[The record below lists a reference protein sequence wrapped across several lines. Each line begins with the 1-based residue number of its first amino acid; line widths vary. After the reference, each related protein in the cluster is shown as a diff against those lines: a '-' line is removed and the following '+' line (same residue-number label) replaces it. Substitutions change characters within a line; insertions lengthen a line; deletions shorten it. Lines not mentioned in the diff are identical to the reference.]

1 MKEKKN
7 KVLIVNTTEFGPGG
21 VTKVIDEYYR
31 ATCRDGY
38 EFNIVSITPNIPQ
51 QYARL
56 FAEHGSNVI
65 YLPRKENTVKYFFG
79 LLSLCLRRKYDV
91 IHIHGN
97 SATMAIELLAAFL
110 SGIRKRIAH
119 CHTTKCEHQKAHK
132 LLMPLFS
139 RLYTH
144 GLACSQDAG
153 SWIFGDGNFQVLNNA
168 IDTGRYPFSLQSRQQ
183 YRQALN
189 ISDDTLLLGHIGYF
203 NETKNQSFL
212 VDILSAMA
220 PNVKLLLIGT
230 GELMETVQQKVA
242 KLGLEDRVLF
252 LGVRQD
258 IPQLLQAMDSFVFP
272 SVWEG
277 LGIALLEA
285 QLSGLPCFASDQVPL
300 AANICGTV
308 TYLPLDDPQLWL
320 EKLPERPDTTHRQQH
335 SAAAI
340 SAAIEKGY
348 DIQTQTQSLLTL
360 YTDTSPDQR

>member
-7 KVLIVNTTEFGPGG
+7 TVLIINTTEFGPGG

-38 EFNIVSITPNIPQ
+38 EFDIVSITRDIPQ
-51 QYARL
+51 HYARL
-56 FAEHGSNVI
+56 FADHGSNVI

-79 LLSLCLRRKYDV
+79 LLKQCLRRKYDV

-110 SGIRKRIAH
+110 GGVRKRIAH

-144 GLACSQDAG
+144 GLACSLDAG
-153 SWIFGDGNFQVLNNA
+153 NWIFGEGNFQVLNNA
-168 IDTGRYPFSLQSRQQ
+168 IDTRLYTFNPQTRQQ
-183 YRQALN
+183 YRQELN

-203 NETKNQSFL
+203 NEAKNQSFL
-212 VDILSAMA
+212 VDILSVMP
-220 PNVKLLLIGT
+220 PNTKLLLIGT
-230 GELMETVQQKVA
+230 GELMETVRQKVCR
-242 KLGLEDRVLF
+242 LGLEDRVIF
-252 LGVRQD
+252 PGVRQD

-285 QLSGLPCFASDQVPL
+285 QLSGLPCFASDRVPL
-300 AANICGTV
+300 AANICGMV
-308 TYLPLDDPQLWL
+308 TYLSLDDPHIWL
-320 EKLPERPDTTHRQQH
+320 QKLPKRPDTPHRQQY
-335 SAAAI
+335 SATAIAAAI
-340 SAAIEKGY
+340 DKGY
-348 DIQTQTQSLLTL
+348 DIQTQAQSLLTL
-360 YTDTSPDQR
+360 YTDISRNQR